1 MFWINH
7 QNTASILFDN
17 TIDQNL
23 LLISLKKFFRASR
36 RHFFLAMSSTILISD
51 NRCTSTLFVSY
62 HVNVYLSKSGVH
74 HKIFD
79 LKQIS
84 FKNEMQL
91 TQWINRKVKSFWQ
104 SPRMSSRNSHTSKP
118 RRFWQKVIVVDVSLA
133 LATKRSLQK
142 VF

>member
-17 TIDQNL
+17 TIDQKL
-23 LLISLKKFFRASR
+23 LSISLKKFFRASR

-51 NRCTSTLFVSY
+51 TTCTSTLFVSY

-104 SPRMSSRNSHTSKP
+104 SPLMLSRNSHTSQKQEHFD
-118 RRFWQKVIVVDVSLA
+118 RRYGK
-133 LATKRSLQK
+133 
-142 VF
+142 